1 MDFKNEILTVDDLAV
16 LLKMKRS
23 QIYTMTRHRAKARQL
38 LPLPFLRING
48 NLRFRR
54 TDIAKWLD
62 TNLLNTNVTEIV
74 KRISV

>member
-1 MDFKNEILTVDDLAV
+1 MDFETEILTVDDLAA

-23 QIYTMTRHRAKARQL
+23 QIYAMTPHRAKARQP
-38 LPLPFLRING
+38 LPLPLLRING

-62 TNLLNTNVTEIV
+62 QLAEYE
-74 KRISV
+74 RAGDR